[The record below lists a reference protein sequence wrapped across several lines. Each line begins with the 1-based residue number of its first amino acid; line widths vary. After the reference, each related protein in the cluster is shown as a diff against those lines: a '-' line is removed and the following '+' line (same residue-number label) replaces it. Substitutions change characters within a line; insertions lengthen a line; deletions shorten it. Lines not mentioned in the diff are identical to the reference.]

1 MRQYIYSGKE
11 KKMKIA
17 IIDFRSHFTNKIGE
31 ALERTGA
38 EYDYFPFDTKS
49 ETIRDYDG
57 MIFTGSYDTVYEGG
71 KQADRSL
78 FECGLPILGICYGHQ
93 LVHYILGG
101 EVARSKTPEDEPVR
115 IETVSSPLF
124 AGLPAS
130 HIVSMH
136 HNDEVVRLAEGF
148 EKIAESERC
157 FYAASQNIEKKIYTV
172 QFHPED
178 VGNEYGDEIFRNYL
192 KIIEKSKTA

>member
-1 MRQYIYSGKE
+1 
-11 KKMKIA
+11 MKIA
-17 IIDFRSHFTNKIGE
+17 IIDFRSLFTNKIGE
-31 ALERTGA
+31 ALERVGA
-38 EYDYFPFDTKS
+38 EYTYFPHDTKS
-49 ETIRDYDG
+49 DALEGYDG

-71 KQADRSL
+71 KLADPSV

-93 LVHYILGG
+93 LVHYMLGG
-101 EVARSKTPEDEPVR
+101 EVTRSKTPEDEPVR
-115 IETVSSPLF
+115 ISTVESPLF
-124 AGLPAS
+124 EGLPVS

-148 EKIAESERC
+148 QKIAESERC

-178 VGNEYGDEIFRNYL
+178 IGNEYGDEIFRNYL
-192 KIIEKSKTA
+192 RIIEKSKTA